1 MNQPLICMTLTG
13 KTLEENL
20 KIVKKYETQIDIVE
34 LRVDHLNEDEQFYAR
49 RFPSMIRQP
58 CILSI
63 RRDIDGGLF
72 TGGEFSRTNL
82 FARALA
88 FANTNK
94 NRNFAYVD
102 FEDDYHVP
110 SIQDA
115 AQAFG
120 VRIIRSHFNINE
132 PIIKLKEHCDI
143 MRKTGFEIPK
153 VVFKP
158 RSISDV
164 ANLFHDG
171 SQMVDYD
178 HILTALGVEGQPSR
192 ILATLSNSYLTYVT
206 PEDMVPDFNEQGLI
220 DPVAINEVFNFRSI
234 NSRSTLY
241 GVTGWPM
248 EKSYTSS
255 IHNRGLRD
263 AGINGVFLPV
273 RSNLISDVLSFCEQ
287 LNFKGLSVSIPFKEA
302 VMYYLDEQTPEVLQI
317 GACNTV
323 VRRGSKLVGYN
334 TDYIGF
340 RAALEEFLGPIKIKR
355 KKVAIIGAGSAAK
368 AVAYTLKQM
377 GAKVCIFNRTEE
389 RAEQLAD
396 KYGFEYCLLDV
407 NCAPKLDEYSTLIV
421 QTAAIGNQ
429 NDIVATPEND
439 PIYFYDFR
447 GNELVFDL
455 TFTQAI
461 TPVMRRAALAGCRTT
476 NGQKMLEFQA
486 KEQFKLFTGKDYITK

>member
-20 KIVKKYETQIDIVE
+20 AIVKKYEKQVDLVE
-34 LRVDHLNEDEQFYAR
+34 LRVDHLCEEDQFEIR

-63 RRDIDGGLF
+63 RRDIDGGEF

-88 FANTNK
+88 FANQNK
-94 NRNFAYVD
+94 QRNFAFVD

-120 VRIIRSHFNINE
+120 VRIIRSYHNVTE
-132 PIIKLKEHCDI
+132 PVKNVKERCDL
-143 MRKTGFEIPK
+143 MRKTGYEIPK

-164 ANLFHDG
+164 INLFRDG
-171 SQMVDYD
+171 AEMTQYE

-192 ILATLSNSYLTYVT
+192 ILACRTNSFLTYVS
-206 PEDMVPDFNEQGLI
+206 PEEMQQNIVALGHI
-220 DPVAINEVFNFRSI
+220 DPVAMNNVYNFKSI
-234 NSRSTLY
+234 NQESELF
-241 GVTGWPM
+241 GVAGWPL
-248 EKSYTSS
+248 EKSYTAE
-255 IHNRGLRD
+255 IFNKGFLK
-263 AGINGVFLPV
+263 AGINACYLPV
-273 RSNLISDVLSFCEQ
+273 RSNLISDVLTFCEQ
-287 LNFKGLSVSIPFKEA
+287 LNFKGLSVSVPFKES

-323 VRRGSKLVGYN
+323 IRRGNKWIGYN
-334 TDYIGF
+334 TDWLGF
-340 RAALEEFLGPIKIKR
+340 KYALEGFLGPIKLKR
-355 KKVAIIGAGSAAK
+355 KKVAIIGAGSAAR
-368 AVAYTLKQM
+368 AVAYTLKIM

-396 KYGFEYCLLDV
+396 RYGFEYCQLDV
-407 NCAPKLDEYSTLIV
+407 NCAPKLDEYSSLII
-421 QTAAIGNQ
+421 QTSSLGNQ
-429 NDIVATPEND
+429 SELIATPEND

-455 TFTQAI
+455 VFSQAV
-461 TPVMRRAALAGCRTT
+461 TPMLRRAALAGCRTC
-476 NGQKMLEFQA
+476 NGSAMLEYQA
-486 KEQFKLFTGKDYITK
+486 KEQFRLFTGKNYIN